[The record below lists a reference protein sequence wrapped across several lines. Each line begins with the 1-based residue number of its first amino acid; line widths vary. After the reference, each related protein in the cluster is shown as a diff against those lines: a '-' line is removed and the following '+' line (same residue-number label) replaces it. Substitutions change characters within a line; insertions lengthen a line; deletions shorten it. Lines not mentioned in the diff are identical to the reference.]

1 MLLRTDA
8 KGLTEPHP
16 TSKPAWFDHFS
27 TVETGYQSLPFPT
40 GAKASMYSQGIPDH
54 PQDLLPSRNRAFM
67 GSHSLQGVH
76 HEHHPLR
83 STATRRALGLVT
95 QDAGALARHWHRT
108 KVHPTAW
115 QGHLPFVRHR
125 GLRKRVPGVIDC
137 RVPRKD

>member
-1 MLLRTDA
+1 MYA
-8 KGLTEPHP
+8 KQAGP
-16 TSKPAWFDHFS
+16 TLAYRCERFDRVGS
-27 TVETGYQSLPFPT
+27 YLKTL
-40 GAKASMYSQGIPDH
+40 PDH

-83 STATRRALGLVT
+83 STATRRALGGVT

-125 GLRKRVPGVIDC
+125 GLRKRVLRLFDC
-137 RVPRKD
+137 GTNKIEYARQTHIAIMFSPRGLKDTQV